1 MIKPTTTIIGEKAN
15 RLLKELSAEN
25 GLASKFF
32 FTKIIIREAR
42 AEATAL
48 TGDKLK
54 ERLQLIDEVNDELV
68 DLINN
73 PPKEQL
79 ADRDYSL
86 KPKSIYMKIWATHK
100 RLAEKG
106 MTEGEIHDYCLD
118 NYGMDFKI
126 KTTPT
131 KSPKRNP
138 DWVGGGRVA
147 QKIKNAK
154 EVSKKIEVQ

>member
-48 TGDKLK
+48 SGDKLK

-79 ADRDYSL
+79 ADRDFSTN
-86 KPKSIYMKIWATHK
+86 PKSIYMKIWATHK